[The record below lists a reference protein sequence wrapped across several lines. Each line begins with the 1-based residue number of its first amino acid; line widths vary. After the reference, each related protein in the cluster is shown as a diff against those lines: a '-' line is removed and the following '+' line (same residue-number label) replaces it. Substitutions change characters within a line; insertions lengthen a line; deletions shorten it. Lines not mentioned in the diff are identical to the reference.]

1 MPAEEIKMTTS
12 KVRENIIK
20 LALLVGMLAYVFYPT
35 FLWMI
40 GRWEARDTY
49 YGHGFLIPLVTLYW
63 LYKQRKKL
71 RRLGVRKT
79 VRGTFAGPLFLITGA
94 VLQIGASILR
104 IYFLSGFAFVLILLG
119 AVDLLFGK
127 RAFRLTWFP
136 VAFLVTMVPLPLL
149 VISQITLKM
158 KFFVSEIS
166 TFLINASGI
175 EAVRQG
181 SYIYTR
187 NAVLLVGDPC
197 SGLRSFLAFLC
208 LGLFFAYESK
218 METWKRTVLVFAG
231 LPLALLSNVMRVY
244 FLSMV
249 GEIYG
254 MKYTTGFL
262 HDASGVAV
270 FVVALI
276 AFLIIQKKLEALRV

>member
-1 MPAEEIKMTTS
+1 MNNKM
-12 KVRENIIK
+12 RDNIIK
-20 LALLVGMLAYVFYPT
+20 VTLLAALLGYIFYPT

-40 GRWEARDTY
+40 ERWDARDSY

-71 RRLGVRKT
+71 LRLGIRKT
-79 VRGTFAGPLFLITGA
+79 LRRSGIGFSFLLLGMS
-94 VLQIGASILR
+94 LQIVGSFLR
-104 IYFLSGFAFVLILLG
+104 IYFLSGFALIFILLG
-119 AVDLLFGK
+119 GVDLLFGR
-127 RAFRLTWFP
+127 RALRLCWFP
-136 VAFLVTMVPLPLL
+136 IAFLATMVPLPLL
-149 VISQITLKM
+149 VISEVTLRM
-158 KFFVSEIS
+158 KFFISEIA
-166 TFLINASGI
+166 THLINATGI

-218 METWKRTVLVFAG
+218 MELWKRIVLVAAG
-231 LPLALLSNVMRVY
+231 LPLALVSNVCRVY

-254 MKYTTGFL
+254 MQYTEGFV

-270 FVVALI
+270 FVIALVL
-276 AFLIIQKKLEALRV
+276 FLVIQKKLESLRV